1 MEEVQESDQEV
12 DLRDRDIAQLK
23 HAMSV
28 LAKELK
34 SAQIDVAYL
43 MAALDKEMDISD
55 KLTHLVTEQNKAI
68 VDIQTTIRWSK

>member
-28 LAKELK
+28 LGRELK
-34 SAQIDVAYL
+34 STQIDVAYL
-43 MAALDKEMDISD
+43 LDALEKE
-55 KLTHLVTEQNKAI
+55 KLVTDNLTKLLNKVI
-68 VDIQTTIRWSK
+68 K